1 MGEEIFMRNTRISA
15 SNNTIRLQKMI
26 LAALF
31 AALAFSTL
39 FFVRIPVAF
48 LTFDLKDVFITFGAM
63 LLGPIYGLAIA
74 LIVASVEM
82 VTVSSGSG
90 PYGLLMNFVSSGAF
104 AFTAALIYKYYKT
117 LLGAAIGLGFATILT
132 TAIMM
137 GMNMLIVPLFME
149 GVTRAR
155 VQTMI
160 VPLLLPF
167 NFAKY
172 TASAATVM
180 MIYKPLS
187 VALLK
192 AKVLPAASSDNA
204 QNYKFNRKS
213 VIIIG
218 ISVTILIAALLILF
232 IHLDGRVEIF

>member
-1 MGEEIFMRNTRISA
+1 MRA
-15 SNNTIRLQKMI
+15 SNNTIHLQKMI

-31 AALAFSTL
+31 AALAFATL

-63 LLGPIYGLAIA
+63 LLGPVYGLAIA

-90 PYGLLMNFVSSGAF
+90 FYGLLMNFVSSGAF
-104 AFTAALIYKYYKT
+104 AFTAALIYKYVKT
-117 LLGAAIGLGFATILT
+117 IHGAAFGLALATVLT

-137 GMNMLIVPLFME
+137 GMNMLIVPLFVPAWSMAD
-149 GVTRAR
+149 VQAR
-155 VQTMI
+155 I

-167 NFAKY
+167 NLAKY
-172 TASAATVM
+172 MASAAIVM
-180 MIYKPLS
+180 MMYKPLS
-187 VALLK
+187 KALSK
-192 AKVLPAASSDNA
+192 AKVLPSAHSDST

-213 VIIIG
+213 AIILG
-218 ISVTILIAALLILF
+218 ISAAILIAALMILLV
-232 IHLDGRVEIF
+232 HLDGSVEIF